1 MYCKGRH
8 VKRKRKNNDRGIRW
22 LIVAFDLSREMQKN
36 MGLHDLYGHK
46 YVIRRGTTSL
56 EEIKSRAFLRDW
68 LDGKKTPNHKTV

>member
-1 MYCKGRH
+1 M
-8 VKRKRKNNDRGIRW
+8 
-22 LIVAFDLSREMQKN
+22 AFDLSREMQKN

>member
-1 MYCKGRH
+1 M
-8 VKRKRKNNDRGIRW
+8 
-22 LIVAFDLSREMQKN
+22 AFDLSREMQKN

-46 YVIRRGTTSL
+46 YVIRRGTMSL